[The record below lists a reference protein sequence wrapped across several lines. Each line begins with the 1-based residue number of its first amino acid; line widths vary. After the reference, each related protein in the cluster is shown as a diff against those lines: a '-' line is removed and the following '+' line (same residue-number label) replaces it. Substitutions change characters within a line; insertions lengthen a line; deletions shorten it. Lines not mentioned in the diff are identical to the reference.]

1 MGCREQGQCPPEL
14 LAGRPPER
22 GQDSRTINGKRAELY
37 KGNVQPLRPVP
48 VLCLCENWSTSFSQ
62 DGEGLYTH
70 SSDKEVVKTVAVPGA
85 CWENFAF

>member
-22 GQDSRTINGKRAELY
+22 GQDSRTINGEACAALQRERAAPAPRAL
-37 KGNVQPLRPVP
+37 LR
-48 VLCLCENWSTSFSQ
+48 LCENWSTSFSQ

-70 SSDKEVVKTVAVPGA
+70 SSDKEEVKTVAVPGA